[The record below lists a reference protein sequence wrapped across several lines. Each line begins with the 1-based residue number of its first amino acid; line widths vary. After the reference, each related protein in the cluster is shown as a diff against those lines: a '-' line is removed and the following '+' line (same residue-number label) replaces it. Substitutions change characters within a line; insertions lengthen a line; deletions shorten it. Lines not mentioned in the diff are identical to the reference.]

1 MGSIGKTI
9 SRSLLARGSR
19 ILGHPRFSS
28 SPLLLLR
35 LPKQPG
41 VGANATEAADRMRA
55 LLNTIWETAPQTKVL
70 LSAVTL
76 INATLCANYS
86 QVCVCVCVRASAAC
100 ARARV
105 CV

>member
-1 MGSIGKTI
+1 
-9 SRSLLARGSR
+9 
-19 ILGHPRFSS
+19 
-28 SPLLLLR
+28 
-35 LPKQPG
+35 
-41 VGANATEAADRMRA
+41 MRA